1 MINKLERKLGKYA
14 IPRLSLYLIYGYVIG
29 YILQLM
35 GTIGGVNIVSFLQLE
50 PYHIIHGLQFWRLVT
65 WVLIPPQENLFF
77 AIIMCFFY
85 YQLGNMMEQT
95 WGTFKFNLYIWGGVI
110 CTVIG
115 AFILYGAYALTT
127 GGPVKGTGMFFS
139 TYYINLSIFLAF
151 ATCYPE
157 QRVMLYFIFPI
168 RIKILA
174 YVYAAIVLLQAFS
187 YRPYGRHFVICYC
200 VAVLCSL
207 LNFLI
212 FFLSNKKISVKN
224 AKRRKAF
231 TNAYNSGYQEFKYGN
246 AGADR
251 ARYSERTSNSG
262 PSPKAKTITRHK
274 CAVCGRSELDG
285 ANIEFRFCSK
295 CNGNYEY
302 CQEHLFTHTHVK

>member
-1 MINKLERKLGKYA
+1 MVDKLERKFGKYA
-14 IPRLSLYLIYGYVIG
+14 VPRLMMYIIGCYIVGYV
-29 YILQLM
+29 LSFM
-35 GTIGGVNIVSFLQLE
+35 GRAYGVNIVSYLQLE
-50 PYHIIHGLQFWRLVT
+50 PYYIIHHFQFWRLFT
-65 WVLIPPQENLFF
+65 WVLIPPQENIFF
-77 AIIMCFFY
+77 ALIMCFFY

-95 WGTFKFNLYIWGGVI
+95 WGTFKFNLYMFGGFL

-115 AFILYGAYALTT
+115 AFILYAVYTIIT

-151 ATCYPE
+151 AACYPE

-174 YVYAAIVLLQAFS
+174 YVYVAIVLLQAFS
-187 YRPYGRHFVICYC
+187 YGGFGIHYVVCYT
-200 VAVLCSL
+200 VAVVCSL

-212 FFLSNKKISVKN
+212 FFLGNKRTGFKN
-224 AKRRKAF
+224 AQRRKNF
-231 TNAYNSGYQEFKYGN
+231 TNAYNSGYQGFSYQSQEK
-246 AGADR
+246 
-251 ARYSERTSNSG
+251 ARYQERPKSSG
-262 PSPKAKTITRHK
+262 PSPKVNTITRHK